1 MQFQHF
7 QHMSS
12 QVKQM
17 KDKYIVHAS
26 SFKKKPTQISI
37 NINNNIKYILVLLL
51 LEINGINIG
60 SMRIYIDVNLEKC
73 RLKKIFSLTW
83 QIIFNM

>member
-17 KDKYIVHAS
+17 KDKYIVHVS
-26 SFKKKPTQISI
+26 SLKKKPTQIFI
-37 NINNNIKYILVLLL
+37 NINNNTKYILVLLL

-60 SMRIYIDVNLEKC
+60 SIRIDVNLEKC

>member
-17 KDKYIVHAS
+17 KDKYIVHVS
-26 SFKKKPTQISI
+26 SLKKKPTQIFI

-60 SMRIYIDVNLEKC
+60 SIRIDVNLEKC
-73 RLKKIFSLTW
+73 RLKKISSLTW

>member
-17 KDKYIVHAS
+17 KDKYIVHVS
-26 SFKKKPTQISI
+26 SLKKKPTQIFI

-60 SMRIYIDVNLEKC
+60 SIRIDVNLEKC

-83 QIIFNM
+83 QM

>member
-17 KDKYIVHAS
+17 KDKYIVHVS
-26 SFKKKPTQISI
+26 SLKKKPTQIFI

-51 LEINGINIG
+51 LEINRINIG
-60 SMRIYIDVNLEKC
+60 SIRIDVNLEKC

-83 QIIFNM
+83 KIIFNM

>member
-1 MQFQHF
+1 MALQCNFNIF
-7 QHMSS
+7 NTSS

-17 KDKYIVHAS
+17 KDKYIVHVS
-26 SFKKKPTQISI
+26 SLKKKPTQIFI

-60 SMRIYIDVNLEKC
+60 SIRIDVNLEKC
-73 RLKKIFSLTW
+73 R
-83 QIIFNM
+83 

>member
-17 KDKYIVHAS
+17 KDKYIVHVS
-26 SFKKKPTQISI
+26 SLKKKPTQIFI

-51 LEINGINIG
+51 LEINGINIE
-60 SMRIYIDVNLEKC
+60 SIRIDVNLEKC
-73 RLKKIFSLTW
+73 RLKKNFSLTW

>member
-17 KDKYIVHAS
+17 KDLYMYLVS
-26 SFKKKPTQISI
+26 SLKKKPTQIFI

-60 SMRIYIDVNLEKC
+60 SIRIDVNLEKC

>member
-17 KDKYIVHAS
+17 KDKYIVHVS
-26 SFKKKPTQISI
+26 SLKKNPTQIFI

-60 SMRIYIDVNLEKC
+60 SIRIDVNLEKC
-73 RLKKIFSLTW
+73 R
-83 QIIFNM
+83 

>member
-17 KDKYIVHAS
+17 KDKYIVHVS
-26 SFKKKPTQISI
+26 SLKKKPTQIFI
-37 NINNNIKYILVLLL
+37 NINNNIKYILVSLL

-60 SMRIYIDVNLEKC
+60 SIRIDVNLEKC

>member
-17 KDKYIVHAS
+17 KDKYIVHVS
-26 SFKKKPTQISI
+26 SLKEKPTQIFI

-60 SMRIYIDVNLEKC
+60 SIRIDVNLEKC
-73 RLKKIFSLTW
+73 R
-83 QIIFNM
+83 

>member
-17 KDKYIVHAS
+17 KDKYIVHVS
-26 SFKKKPTQISI
+26 SLKKKPTQIFI
-37 NINNNIKYILVLLL
+37 NINNNIKYV
-51 LEINGINIG
+51 
-60 SMRIYIDVNLEKC
+60 
-73 RLKKIFSLTW
+73 FSFIASKDQW
-83 QIIFNM
+83 NQYWKHQNRCQS

>member
-17 KDKYIVHAS
+17 KDKYIVHVS
-26 SFKKKPTQISI
+26 SLKKKPTQIFI

-60 SMRIYIDVNLEKC
+60 SIRIDVNLEKC

-83 QIIFNM
+83 QIFNM

>member
-17 KDKYIVHAS
+17 KDKYIVHVS
-26 SFKKKPTQISI
+26 SLKKNPTQIFI

-60 SMRIYIDVNLEKC
+60 SIRIDVNLEKC

>member
-17 KDKYIVHAS
+17 KDKYMYIVHVS
-26 SFKKKPTQISI
+26 SLKKKPTQIFI

-60 SMRIYIDVNLEKC
+60 SIRI
-73 RLKKIFSLTW
+73 
-83 QIIFNM
+83 

>member
-17 KDKYIVHAS
+17 KDKYIVHVS
-26 SFKKKPTQISI
+26 SLKKKPTQIFI

-60 SMRIYIDVNLEKC
+60 SIRIDVNLEKC
-73 RLKKIFSLTW
+73 RLKKNFSLTW

>member
-17 KDKYIVHAS
+17 KDKYIVHVS
-26 SFKKKPTQISI
+26 SLKKKPTQIFI

-60 SMRIYIDVNLEKC
+60 SIRIDVNLEKC
-73 RLKKIFSLTW
+73 RLKKIFSLIW

>member
-17 KDKYIVHAS
+17 KDKYIVHVS
-26 SFKKKPTQISI
+26 SLKKKPTQIFI
-37 NINNNIKYILVLLL
+37 NINNNIKYILVLSL

-60 SMRIYIDVNLEKC
+60 SIRIDVNLEKC

>member
-17 KDKYIVHAS
+17 KDKYIVHVS
-26 SFKKKPTQISI
+26 SLKKKPTQIFI

-60 SMRIYIDVNLEKC
+60 SIRIDVNLEKC

>member
-17 KDKYIVHAS
+17 KDKYIVHVS
-26 SFKKKPTQISI
+26 SLKKKPTQIFI
-37 NINNNIKYILVLLL
+37 NINNNIKYILVSLL

-60 SMRIYIDVNLEKC
+60 SIRIDVNLEKC
-73 RLKKIFSLTW
+73 RLKKNFSLTW

>member
-17 KDKYIVHAS
+17 KDKYIVHVS
-26 SFKKKPTQISI
+26 SLKKNPTQIFI
-37 NINNNIKYILVLLL
+37 NINNNIKYILVLFL

-60 SMRIYIDVNLEKC
+60 SIRIDVNLEKC

>member
-17 KDKYIVHAS
+17 KDKYIVHVS
-26 SFKKKPTQISI
+26 SLKKKPTQIFI

-60 SMRIYIDVNLEKC
+60 SIRIDVNLEKC

-83 QIIFNM
+83 KIICNM

>member
-17 KDKYIVHAS
+17 EDKYIVHVS
-26 SFKKKPTQISI
+26 SLKKKANT
-37 NINNNIKYILVLLL
+37 NLYKY
-51 LEINGINIG
+51 
-60 SMRIYIDVNLEKC
+60 K
-73 RLKKIFSLTW
+73 
-83 QIIFNM
+83 Q

>member
-17 KDKYIVHAS
+17 KDKYIVHVS
-26 SFKKKPTQISI
+26 SFKKKPTQIFI

-51 LEINGINIG
+51 LEINRINIG
-60 SMRIYIDVNLEKC
+60 SIRIDVNLEKC